1 MKVFLKNTII
11 KKILIVFIT
20 IIMTSN
26 FIMPNYVH
34 AGFLNDAG
42 NELIGG
48 FFQLLAYVGD
58 VCLSAM
64 QKMMIGTWDLV
75 EYGEYAIKY
84 SPGLIFSNEIA
95 ALDINFISA
104 TESDKDTTSRYL
116 TDVSTDSEM
125 DELIKSVNEKVGN
138 GTLTK
143 ETAGK
148 ITNISFDVDDKTG
161 LLVVEQRR

>member
-1 MKVFLKNTII
+1 MKVFLKNAII

-20 IIMTSN
+20 IIMTGN
-26 FIMPNYVH
+26 FIMPNQVQ

-64 QKMMIGTWDLV
+64 QRMMVGTWDLV

-104 TESDKDTTSRYL
+104 EESDKDTTTRYL

-125 DELIKSVNEKVGN
+125 DKLIKSINEKVGN
-138 GTLTK
+138 GSLTK
-143 ETAGK
+143 ETVSQ
-148 ITNISFDVDDKTG
+148 ITNISFDVDGDTG
-161 LLVVEQRR
+161 LLIVEQRR